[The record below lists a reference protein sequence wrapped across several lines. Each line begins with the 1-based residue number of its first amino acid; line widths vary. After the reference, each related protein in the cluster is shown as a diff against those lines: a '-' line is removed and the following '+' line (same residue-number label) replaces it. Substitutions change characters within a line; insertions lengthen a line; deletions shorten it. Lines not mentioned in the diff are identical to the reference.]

1 MPSMARSRVHPHLHR
16 RRWLESCDTF
26 FLVDLT
32 HICLLRRS
40 LLRLEELVGD
50 VLLERWRALPPAQLD
65 PEPERLR
72 PR

>member
-1 MPSMARSRVHPHLHR
+1 
-16 RRWLESCDTF
+16 LESCDTF

-40 LLRLEELVGD
+40 LFRLEELVGD